1 MTHNIALV
9 DAVIST
15 RRCSLC
21 SLWFICCRL
30 TLIFSRNSSLNS
42 PIVKTWTLIHWCLFN
57 CWFSLIITLSCWDS
71 ILVKICTRTFP
82 ISLPIHCLLWV
93 TILFSH
99 WTWISSSHSWATI
112 ISNNCRYTAIIYHV
126 VVISS
131 DIQKLAIFSP
141 LLFYIVWTL
150 LLKNMLSLTSITY
163 LDSTSTFQRSTSNLC
178 LGNN

>member
-1 MTHNIALV
+1 
-9 DAVIST
+9 
-15 RRCSLC
+15 
-21 SLWFICCRL
+21 
-30 TLIFSRNSSLNS
+30 
-42 PIVKTWTLIHWCLFN
+42 
-57 CWFSLIITLSCWDS
+57 
-71 ILVKICTRTFP
+71 
-82 ISLPIHCLLWV
+82 
-93 TILFSH
+93 LFSH